1 MDSVKESEEN
11 FKRTQSFRSQQG
23 PLFKYVKNVGPN
35 LRSQLNTL
43 KQQALGTKRG
53 RARTCNRRGCKTCQM
68 LIKTPFVNV
77 GKKKVKLSE
86 GSCKSYNICYIA
98 QCSICEKCYNG
109 RTIEFLHKR
118 TSGHRHCY
126 VEILNKSANGNLLEI
141 DADKD
146 LYQLGL
152 HLHQEHGQTNPK
164 AFDEFIKFG
173 ILEIVSPADIE
184 KKEFLW
190 MHRLNTFQPIGINY

>member
-1 MDSVKESEEN
+1 MCN
-11 FKRTQSFRSQQG
+11 
-23 PLFKYVKNVGPN
+23 
-35 LRSQLNTL
+35 
-43 KQQALGTKRG
+43 ARG
-53 RARTCNRRGCKTCQM
+53 WKTCQM
-68 LIKTPFVNV
+68 IIKTPFVNA

-98 QCSICEKCYNG
+98 QCSIWEKCYTG

-126 VEILNKSANGNLLEI
+126 VEILNKSANGNLLEV

-146 LYQLGL
+146 LYQLVL

-164 AFDEFIKFG
+164 AFDEFIKFL
-173 ILEIVSPADIE
+173 ILEIVSHADIE

-190 MHRLNTFQPIGINY
+190 MHRLNTFQPIGINTRK